1 MHAGWWIIPL
11 AAAEGERWF
20 LVLQYDQLLTGKLSR
35 DVWDGLMHRPG
46 YRGVGFTHASCWLSA
61 CCIPIVLLQRAFG
74 SDNREDHHCV
84 EKQIFEADIHSFKLF
99 LSLVCGSPV
108 VLSIFPGFQKFLC
121 KQNNP
126 PPVSCSRHHPK
137 GYVIITS
144 VLHALKP
151 SPDLHALSWA
161 PWYGAEG
168 ELDFSLGFP

>member
-1 MHAGWWIIPL
+1 MDNPSCCCWGGALVSGASVWPIAYRKIKQRCLGWVD
-11 AAAEGERWF
+11 A
-20 LVLQYDQLLTGKLSR
+20 QT
-35 DVWDGLMHRPG
+35 
-46 YRGVGFTHASCWLSA
+46 FTHASCWLSA

-74 SDNREDHHCV
+74 SANREDHHCV

-144 VLHALKP
+144 VLLALKP

-168 ELDFSLGFP
+168 DLDFSLGFP